1 MDDNEHHCRNNK
13 DGLDDNIHHQFQ
25 ENNESIQACK
35 DIFLHHRHF
44 LAFFE
49 LCPFQE
55 LSSHHLFWKQV
66 ISSLDPLN
74 LFGENVLGEF
84 SHKYFHKI
92 LILPEISSGLWV
104 SLVLKFEHEP
114 PSAIKI
120 DNYVFD
126 ESFILPEGFSKLK
139 ELEFWI
145 IMMTKINTNLKNIIL
160 EQCST
165 LNWLEWH
172 DIW

>member
-35 DIFLHHRHF
+35 TIFHLYLHF
-44 LAFFE
+44 VAFFE

-120 DNYVFD
+120 IMYLIKVSFYQRVFQ
-126 ESFILPEGFSKLK
+126 
-139 ELEFWI
+139 
-145 IMMTKINTNLKNIIL
+145 N
-160 EQCST
+160 
-165 LNWLEWH
+165 
-172 DIW
+172 